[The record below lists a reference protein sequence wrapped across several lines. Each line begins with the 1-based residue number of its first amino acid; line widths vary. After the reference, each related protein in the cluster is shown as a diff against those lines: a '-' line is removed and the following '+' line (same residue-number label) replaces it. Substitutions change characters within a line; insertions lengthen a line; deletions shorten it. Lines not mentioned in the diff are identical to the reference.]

1 MNGPNFIAWFHL
13 LLEILSN
20 ISIAINYFPVC
31 EVKNREINWK
41 SNMFSDQAVFLHNQ
55 KVRTKI

>member
-31 EVKNREINWK
+31 EVKNREINLK
-41 SNMFSDQAVFLHNQ
+41 SNMFSGQAVFLHNQ